1 MAVLPLLML
10 ALPLLPFALKQHVH
24 AHTSEITGELVTPWR
39 ATTVRELH
47 AEYANIFRHGN
58 RNAAS
63 HLWSS
68 FLLDRARFLTTKEF
82 LHLAS
87 GYCAISGSPVHP
99 SASTRYRMSLERVD
113 GSGKVAGSMY
123 YCCWPCVC
131 DTNDFIRV
139 DTKTVATSDQGA
151 RAFNVS
157 VIGDPC
163 LKPGMLNMPFLQP
176 FDKRTT
182 TIAAEAREVRCGKQG
197 LEGASYS
204 DHGYVVIG
212 LYFAPGRAQPGSSQ
226 DGASFRG
233 MCDDRAAA
241 GYNSGMGEIFRQV
254 AAISPV
260 EIAAQLVAPS
270 SLPPKQLAIAAR
282 RQGVTVRGLEKPQLV
297 AALEKL
303 LPARLR
309 SLKPRAL
316 RAAAARL
323 GVSAPPVTNRAQK
336 EVLVG
341 RLAEAL
347 RAPSPPPPPLA
358 RAELAKMSSGELAAE
373 ATRRGLDRRRFVERA
388 DLLRLLGFEEG
399 AEGAEGAEEVEVQ
412 KGHSSGGEAEDEAT
426 AEESSAWVEAAL
438 EAEEMARTTSVGQE
452 ECTLNS
458 GA

>member
-1 MAVLPLLML
+1 MFALLV
-10 ALPLLPFALKQHVH
+10 LPFALKQRVQ
-24 AHTSEITGELVTPWR
+24 AHTSDVTSELVTPWL
-39 ATTVRELH
+39 ASTIRELH

-68 FLLDRARFLTTKEF
+68 FLLDRARYLTTKTF

-139 DTKTVATSDQGA
+139 DTKTVVTADQGA
-151 RAFNVS
+151 RVFNVS

-163 LKPGMLNMPFLQP
+163 LKPGMLNMPFLQS

-182 TIAAEAREVRCGKQG
+182 SIAAEAREVRCSKQG
-197 LEGASYS
+197 LEGATYS
-204 DHGYVVIG
+204 DHGYVIIG
-212 LYFAPGRAQPGSSQ
+212 LYFAPGRAAAAQ
-226 DGASFRG
+226 DGASFG
-233 MCDDRAAA
+233 SMCDDRAAA

-282 RQGVTVRGLEKPQLV
+282 QQGVAARGLEKPELV
-297 AALEKL
+297 AALDKL

-316 RAAAARL
+316 RAAAVRL

-373 ATRRGLDRRRFVERA
+373 AARRGLDRRRFVERE
-388 DLLRLLGFEEG
+388 DLLRLLGFE
-399 AEGAEGAEEVEVQ
+399 EGAEEVEVQ

-426 AEESSAWVEAAL
+426 AEESSTWVGAAS
-438 EAEEMARTTSVGQE
+438 EAEEVARRASVGQE

-458 GA
+458 GAQ